1 MDGLETV
8 STLRGHT
15 SGHKLTKGLLAR
27 PEAEPRRGFLEED
40 SDHSWTGGMGGS
52 HPAFLSPVPQP
63 VLQPLGG
70 LGRQCPPQRIYR
82 EDSIK

>member
-40 SDHSWTGGMGGS
+40 SDHSWTGGMGGVS
-52 HPAFLSPVPQP
+52 PNLPLTRAPASAPAS
-63 VLQPLGG
+63 
-70 LGRQCPPQRIYR
+70 GRFR
-82 EDSIK
+82 